1 MSLNKHQ
8 PKDIFLMKRKL
19 EIVFKKYNQQSFL
32 DSDPIGIVHEYKDS
46 RDQELVAFISSTF
59 AFGNITY
66 IRKTL
71 KTIFFQL
78 GKNPSNKLLNLHPK
92 MNNELFREF
101 KYRWINSDTIKTF
114 MLILSSILKKYGSLE
129 KCFLRDYKENEET
142 LRGSLTHFRNKLIN
156 ESENIKINE
165 KGKRGLQ
172 YLLPDPSKS
181 SPCKRFNLF
190 LRWVIRPSDGIDLG
204 LWDSIHTNQLTIPLD
219 THMAKICVQIGLTK
233 RTKMN
238 FLMAEDITN
247 SLKRIDPIDPT
258 RFDFAIS
265 RLGIL
270 KHCPKKCIIEICCR
284 CPIKEIC
291 VNWDKSKIQKDF
303 NKK

>member
-1 MSLNKHQ
+1 MNLTKNQ
-8 PKDIFLMKRKL
+8 YQNVELIKRKL
-19 EIVFKKYNQQSFL
+19 EIIFKKYNQNIFL
-32 DSDPIGIVHEYKDS
+32 NSDPLGIVHEYKNS
-46 RDQELVAFISSTF
+46 KDQELVAFVSSTF

-71 KTIFFQL
+71 KAIFFEL
-78 GKNPSNKLLNLHPK
+78 GKSPTNTLFNMGSNLDNT
-92 MNNELFREF
+92 LFRDF
-101 KYRWINSDTIKTF
+101 KYRWINSSAIRTF

-129 KCFLRDYKENEET
+129 NCFLENYKKDEET
-142 LRGSLTHFRNKLIN
+142 LRDSLIHFRNKLIN
-156 ESENIKINE
+156 EGKNRKIDE
-165 KGKRGLQ
+165 KGNQGLQ

-204 LWDSIHTNQLTIPLD
+204 LWRSIHTNQLTIPLD

-233 RTKMN
+233 RKITN
-238 FLMAEDITN
+238 YLTAEDITN
-247 SLKRIDPIDPT
+247 SLKAIDPIDPT

-270 KHCPKKCIIEICCR
+270 KHCPKKCIVEICCE
-284 CPIKEIC
+284 CPIKELCI
-291 VNWDKSKIQKDF
+291 NWEESKIQSNL